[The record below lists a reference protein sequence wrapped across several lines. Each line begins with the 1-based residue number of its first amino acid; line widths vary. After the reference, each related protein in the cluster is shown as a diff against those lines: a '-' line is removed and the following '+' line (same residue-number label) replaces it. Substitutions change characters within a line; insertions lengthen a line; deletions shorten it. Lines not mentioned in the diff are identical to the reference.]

1 MCGEWVFVI
10 VFINVVVDNIV
21 ERFVN
26 VGLNVVWVGNF
37 VRVVL
42 VVCLCFLSFIVDK
55 SLIIF
60 CGDLVRRCVNLC
72 SDLWECF
79 DNDLVVVGIR

>member
-26 VGLNVVWVGNF
+26 VGLNVV
-37 VRVVL
+37 
-42 VVCLCFLSFIVDK
+42 
-55 SLIIF
+55 
-60 CGDLVRRCVNLC
+60 
-72 SDLWECF
+72 
-79 DNDLVVVGIR
+79 